1 MTAADN
7 RTDAA
12 ALLPAER
19 EMAPDEIAEY
29 HGAPQRLRARFH
41 ALAAAHAEAAA
52 AVERLSFDCDHWM
65 GVAVARAEAAA
76 AAKTAL
82 ADALARGEDEGY
94 RRAVADV
101 LRLLVHPSD
110 KAAVRGLLG
119 GRDAA
124 LGVDAV
130 AAARAEGEAAG
141 RGAERAAVVAYLRDR
156 GAVIEDH
163 CAMQDAIG
171 ESRLVVVHVVPR
183 DAAADIE
190 AGAHVAPADG

>member
-1 MTAADN
+1 MSAADN

-130 AAARAEGEAAG
+130 DRARAEGEAAG
-141 RGAERAAVVAYLRDR
+141 AARERERVLALVEAAYDAAREAERRYEIDPSAASDALDALELR
-156 GAVIEDH
+156 
-163 CAMQDAIG
+163 
-171 ESRLVVVHVVPR
+171 
-183 DAAADIE
+183 IE